1 MNQTMSKQ
9 VRILA
14 IAPTA
19 RGFGYSVMEDGAILE
34 CGYKGVRGNKNGKSV
49 FKIEKLMKQSLPDV
63 VVLQDV
69 YAEGCYRAP
78 RIKALHRKIVRL
90 AANHNCKVKLFSVNQ
105 LRDALLDDPKGT
117 KHEMAAMLAQRFPAE
132 LALKIPRKRRAWEN
146 EDGRMDMFDAV
157 GVAAVFWMKRA
168 KRAVQHAGGP

>member
-19 RGFGYSVMEDGAILE
+19 RGFGYCVMEDGAILE
-34 CGYKGVRGNKNGKSV
+34 CGYKGAKKNKNAKSV
-49 FKIEKLMKQSLPDV
+49 SKIEKLMNQFLPSGL
-63 VVLQDV
+63 VLQDV

-78 RIKALHRKIVRL
+78 RIKALHRKIVGL
-90 AANHNCKVKLFSVNQ
+90 AANHKCKVKLFSGNQ
-105 LRDALLDDPKGT
+105 LRDALLGDVKGT
-117 KHEMAAMLAQRFPAE
+117 KHEMAELLARKYPVE
-132 LALKIPRKRRAWEN
+132 LAGKLPPKRRPWEN

-157 GVAAVFWMKRA
+157 GLAAVFWMKS
-168 KRAVQHAGGP
+168 KMLVN

>member
-19 RGFGYSVMEDGAILE
+19 RGFGYCVMEDEAILE
-34 CGYKGVRGNKNGKSV
+34 CGYKGVRGNKNRTAVS
-49 FKIEKLMKQSLPDV
+49 KIEKLMRQFLPDV

-69 YAEGCYRAP
+69 NVKESRRAP

-90 AANHNCKVKLFSVNQ
+90 AANHNCKVKLFSGMQ
-105 LRDALLDDPKGT
+105 LRDALLDDSKGT

-132 LALKIPRKRRAWEN
+132 LALKMPRKRRAWEN

-157 GVAAVFWMKRA
+157 ELAVVFWMKS
-168 KRAVQHAGGP
+168 KMLVN

>member
-19 RGFGYSVMEDGAILE
+19 RGFGYCVTEDEAILE
-34 CGYKGVRGNKNGKSV
+34 CGYKGVRGNKNCKSV
-49 FKIEKLMKQSLPDV
+49 FKIEKLMKQFLPDV

-78 RIKALHRKIVRL
+78 RIKALHRKIVGL
-90 AANHNCKVKLFSVNQ
+90 AANHKCKVKLFSGNQ
-105 LRDALLDDPKGT
+105 LRDALLGDVKGT
-117 KHEMAAMLAQRFPAE
+117 KHEMAELLARKYPVE
-132 LALKIPRKRRAWEN
+132 LAGKLPPKRRPWEN

-157 GVAAVFWMKRA
+157 GLVAVFWMKRA
-168 KRAVQHAGGP
+168 KRVV

>member
-19 RGFGYSVMEDGAILE
+19 RGFGYCVMEDGAILE
-34 CGYKGVRGNKNGKSV
+34 CGYKGAKKNKNVKSV
-49 FKIEKLMKQSLPDV
+49 SKIEKLMKHFLPSGL
-63 VVLQDV
+63 VLQDV

-78 RIKALHRKIVRL
+78 RIKALHRKIVGL
-90 AANHNCKVKLFSVNQ
+90 AANHKCKVKLFSGNQ
-105 LRDALLDDPKGT
+105 LRDALLGDVKGT
-117 KHEMAAMLAQRFPAE
+117 KHEMAELLARKYPVE
-132 LALKIPRKRRAWEN
+132 LAGKLPPKRRPWEN

-157 GVAAVFWMKRA
+157 GLAMVFWMKS
-168 KRAVQHAGGP
+168 KMLVN